1 MYLLFH
7 FSEQISLASPRDG
20 SRRAVKAKDSEQQ
33 KPNADKT
40 DAKCGKVHFGEV
52 MRRNMEIKWCAWKAS
67 MPEVKLR
74 ENLEWNTGLRHSKF
88 SDNPKPHVSLI
99 LILIQRHGAPLCLS
113 GQFAWPPSS
122 FGSTWREIWPC
133 NQTKW
138 CVTLHLISTIHQ
150 NPRAL
155 ASAPDKRPTVPG

>member
-1 MYLLFH
+1 MLFFTQH
-7 FSEQISLASPRDG
+7 NEKISPDLPRDD
-20 SRRAVKAKDSEQQ
+20 SRRAVKAKDSAQQ

-40 DAKCGKVHFGEV
+40 EATCGKVYFGEV
-52 MRRNMEIKWCAWKAS
+52 MRRSVEIKWCARKAS
-67 MPEVKLR
+67 MPEVKLQ
-74 ENLEWNTGLRHSKF
+74 ENLEWSTGFRHSKF

-99 LILIQRHGAPLCLS
+99 LILIQRRGALLCL
-113 GQFAWPPSS
+113 GRQFTWPPSS

>member
-1 MYLLFH
+1 
-7 FSEQISLASPRDG
+7 
-20 SRRAVKAKDSEQQ
+20 
-33 KPNADKT
+33 
-40 DAKCGKVHFGEV
+40 VHFGEV
-52 MRRNMEIKWCAWKAS
+52 MRRTVQIKWYAWKAS

-74 ENLEWNTGLRHSKF
+74 EYLEWSTGFRHSKF

-99 LILIQRHGAPLCLS
+99 FILIQRHGAPLCL
-113 GQFAWPPSS
+113 GRQFTWPPSS
-122 FGSTWREIWPC
+122 FGRTWREIWPC

-155 ASAPDKRPTVPG
+155 ASDPDKRPTVPG